1 MTSLVE
7 ELLEL
12 SAKVGESRYLVE
24 LLLVYANGFKSIF
37 FFLGAG
43 KCLSASPVLCIF
55 DDAVV
60 LFPIFFS
67 SFLQFLRF
75 RCEPEDNRICLMH

>member
-37 FFLGAG
+37 FF
-43 KCLSASPVLCIF
+43 SVL
-55 DDAVV
+55 VNV
-60 LFPIFFS
+60 YQH
-67 SFLQFLRF
+67 LQFFAYLMMLLCYFLYFF
-75 RCEPEDNRICLMH
+75 RPFYNF